1 MRVAFR
7 LLIRAVTVL
16 EVAVGGCR
24 VPTEPR
30 SGEHAVWRE
39 LHGATVGGPPAPAP
53 PVREVQEAMHQIR
66 SRAGRD
72 QDRRDADADAMGAG
86 LRQTSR
92 RDLFAPHAFDPL
104 TLRRCPICQW
114 AIEQDHAEALGTPT
128 GQDPRPSGP
137 EAWLALVHEAQEEL
151 LVVDFALV

>member
-1 MRVAFR
+1 M
-7 LLIRAVTVL
+7 TVL

-30 SGEHAVWRE
+30 SAEHAVWRE

-53 PVREVQEAMHQIR
+53 PAREVQKAMHQVR
-66 SRAGRD
+66 SRAERE
-72 QDRRDADADAMGAG
+72 QDRRDADADSPGAG

-92 RDLFAPHAFDPL
+92 RDLFAPHAFNPL

-114 AIEQDHAEALGTPT
+114 AIEQDHAEALGTT
-128 GQDPRPSGP
+128 AAQDPRPSGP
-137 EAWLALVHEAQEEL
+137 ASGCARGPEAQEEA

>member
-1 MRVAFR
+1 M
-7 LLIRAVTVL
+7 
-16 EVAVGGCR
+16 
-24 VPTEPR
+24 
-30 SGEHAVWRE
+30 S
-39 LHGATVGGPPAPAP
+39 HGRRPAGTRPPA
-53 PVREVQEAMHQIR
+53 REVEKAMHQVR
-66 SRAGRD
+66 SRAERE
-72 QDRRDADADAMGAG
+72 QDRCDVDADSPGAG
-86 LRQTSR
+86 VRQTSR

-128 GQDPRPSGP
+128 GQDPRPSDP